1 MEWFRRVLLANDRS
15 VEPARL
21 ARLEERFEQLRTE
34 AEKQGFQD
42 IEGIVDPVLIRLK
55 VQDARQRLMDACYEG
70 TKRKSV
76 PPDSSRCRNHGLL

>member
-1 MEWFRRVLLANDRS
+1 M
-15 VEPARL
+15 
-21 ARLEERFEQLRTE
+21 ARLEERFEQLRSE

-70 TKRKSV
+70 TPAGGAPLTHLVLQKFSASIARIRGSMT
-76 PPDSSRCRNHGLL
+76 STRH